1 MKVVITGGMG
11 FIGARLGRALCER
24 GHLTDAS
31 GQETP
36 IDELLLFDSVD
47 VPGLFKEHE
56 GNIQVKRIVGDISK
70 GETVRSLIDRDD
82 IAVFHLASVVSGGGE
97 KDFDLAMRVNLDG
110 GRHVLEALR
119 ARESQPRLVFASS
132 IAVFGGSRM
141 PDVVGDHVKQTPQ
154 TTYGVTKTMGELM
167 INDYTRKGYIDGRSA
182 RLPTVII
189 RPGKPNQA
197 ASSFVSGVF
206 REPLNGEDFELPVS
220 VDTVMPLLGYR
231 AIVDNIIRL
240 HELEKNQLKDDRAVS
255 LPSHTVSV
263 QDMIDALKAA
273 AGHRSLG
280 QITVKPDPFIE
291 QICAGWPQDCE
302 HSLATSLGFTKEESL
317 EEVVSYYI
325 EDYL

>member
-47 VPGLFKEHE
+47 APGLFKERE

-70 GETVRSLIDRDD
+70 EETVRSLIDRDD

-110 GRHVLEALR
+110 GRYVLEALR

-132 IAVFGGSRM
+132 IAVFGGARM
-141 PDVVGDHVKQTPQ
+141 PDVVGDQVKQTPQ
-154 TTYGVTKTMGELM
+154 TTYGVTKTMCELM

-263 QDMIDALKAA
+263 QNMIDALKAA